1 MSTSMAP
8 SAPSALMSPDHTMD
22 LAKESVT
29 APCSS
34 GLPPSARKS
43 VFSYSA

>member
-1 MSTSMAP
+1 MSASIAP
-8 SAPSALMSPDHTMD
+8 SGPSALISPDHTVD